1 MRIVLLGPPGSG
13 KGTQAIR
20 LARQLGIPQLST
32 GDMLRAA
39 VSTGT
44 SVERKAEAVMESG
57 ELVPDEFVVE
67 VVAQRILQPDAKNG
81 FILDGFPR
89 TVAQAQSLEDL
100 LLAEQLNLDCVLEL
114 RVDEDVLFGRI
125 LNRAR
130 EAKINGHAVR
140 VDDTEEALKV
150 RLQEY
155 RRQTEPLTDYYR
167 SKGILR
173 SVDGL
178 QPINIVAASLLEA
191 IARELCVPKIQA
203 RA

>member
-1 MRIVLLGPPGSG
+1 MRIALLGPPGSG
-13 KGTQAIR
+13 KGTQATR
-20 LARQLGIPQLST
+20 LARQFAIPQLST

-39 VSTGT
+39 VSAGT
-44 SVERKAEAVMESG
+44 SVGRKAEAVMERG
-57 ELVPDEFVVE
+57 ELVPDELVVE
-67 VVAQRILQPDAKNG
+67 IVAQRILQPDAENG

-89 TVAQAQSLEDL
+89 TVAQAQSLDDL
-100 LLAEQLNLDCVLEL
+100 LRAEQLNLDCVLEL
-114 RVDEDVLFGRI
+114 RIDEDVLLGRI

-178 QPINIVAASLLEA
+178 QSINIVAASLLEA
-191 IARELCVPKIQA
+191 IAR
-203 RA
+203 RAADYAYE

>member
-1 MRIVLLGPPGSG
+1 M
-13 KGTQAIR
+13 
-20 LARQLGIPQLST
+20 
-32 GDMLRAA
+32 
-39 VSTGT
+39 
-44 SVERKAEAVMESG
+44 ERG
-57 ELVPDEFVVE
+57 ELVPDELVVE
-67 VVAQRILQPDAKNG
+67 VVAQRILQPDAENG

-89 TVAQAQSLEDL
+89 TVAQAQSLDDL
-100 LLAEQLNLDCVLEL
+100 LRAEQLNLDCVLEL
-114 RVDEDVLFGRI
+114 RVDEDVLLGRI

-178 QPINIVAASLLEA
+178 QSINIVAASLLEA
-191 IARELCVPKIQA
+191 IAR
-203 RA
+203 RAADYAYE